1 MPFWLIEA
9 RQIKSLILEINFE
22 KGGENNDLIKK
33 DNVCEEI
40 QKRNIDKN
48 LLSSFPN
55 FNDST
60 YFWLENLGKGGF
72 GIVRKA
78 YNISSNE
85 FLAIKSF
92 KKKGKRELLEQ
103 IMLEDELLSKI
114 ENIRTSQPEYYEY
127 FLKYNGVFMNP
138 KEKNALVLEME
149 SGCCALAN
157 ILEAGKV
164 YTCGELLYVLPKL
177 VEGFSILEENG
188 IANRDVKPESGKSR
202 ERGSP
207 LLL

>member
-1 MPFWLIEA
+1 
-9 RQIKSLILEINFE
+9 
-22 KGGENNDLIKK
+22 
-33 DNVCEEI
+33 
-40 QKRNIDKN
+40 
-48 LLSSFPN
+48 
-55 FNDST
+55 
-60 YFWLENLGKGGF
+60 
-72 GIVRKA
+72 
-78 YNISSNE
+78 
-85 FLAIKSF
+85 
-92 KKKGKRELLEQ
+92 
-103 IMLEDELLSKI
+103 MLEDELLSKI

-188 IANRDVKPESGKSR
+188 IANRDVKPENIILVENREKEGAPYYYKISDFGVGCYLPKGQLKSSSNSVMGLTKSYAAP
-202 ERGSP
+202 EVFEIIK
-207 LLL
+207 